1 MKLEKIST
9 ITLAVLG
16 GIEIFISISQL
27 IAGASKIFI
36 LGIIGGVAMIY
47 GARCIHN
54 LLNNKF

>member
-1 MKLEKIST
+1 MVKFST
-9 ITLAVLG
+9 ILLAILG